1 MVFNTCLWLNL
12 VIKLY
17 TVDTELINLYP
28 ANKMENL
35 LLLLNKISQVSPLGV
50 FNQEVIVV
58 QNAGMQHW
66 LNLAIA
72 KERGISMNMHYAL
85 PAQYLWQLIRTL
97 ASDDKVPE
105 QSPYSRE
112 VLTWRIYALLATK
125 EVVSDNDF
133 TPATRYWSSHSDANP
148 DGFNQDGHSSQE
160 NLKRYQLAAQMADL
174 YEQYLIFR
182 PQWLD
187 SWQSGEELALLS
199 IDNKWQATL
208 WQLLVKQLAYNP
220 IELLNDAIANIGTKL
235 AADPLLLPK
244 RLSFFGINS
253 MAPMWLTFINA
264 LSDHIEVDF
273 FHLNPCFS
281 YWGDIISEKQAI
293 KKLSHWSNSVADE
306 HIFVGNPLLANLGQ
320 QGREFLALLQDYS
333 TVNVDLFV
341 KAANVRNHETNERD
355 EKLAERI
362 LHRIQNDIL
371 ELEDATKTPVQ
382 LIDDSITITSCHS
395 ALREV
400 QALHDY
406 LLHQFNDSALN
417 SVNNEDRLTPKDV
430 LVMCPQIEQYAPYVN
445 AVFTRGWQDLN
456 DEVPPLPCS
465 IADRSAKDSDPLIA
479 AFSELLSLPDSRFQV
494 SQLLSFIRLSAV
506 ANKFAINEEDSE
518 KISLWLEQATVH
530 WGLDQAHKEQ
540 LLGENASNSFTWQ
553 QGLSRLIRGFA
564 FSDTDSIYQEQ
575 LLLAA
580 VEGDDAL
587 LLGQLMLFIEQLQT
601 LAKQLNTARTVT
613 DWQSFL
619 LSQLALLF
627 STETK
632 SEQSAQVI
640 NQIENSL
647 SIIEQA
653 IAALVEYCSH
663 AHFSETIDLAIVVD
677 FLNNHFSQGDA
688 SRQFMV
694 GQVTFCSMLPM
705 RSIPFKVIAVLGLND
720 GEFPRQRQPLGFDLM
735 AQTPAKLGDRSRRGD
750 DRYLFLEAL
759 ISARDALYLS
769 FQGRNIKNNNEKQPS
784 IVLKE
789 LMEYLSLAYGWQLFS
804 DDNSDIRQ
812 LAMQPYSEKN
822 YLGQYAG
829 FDAKWLALQEKRSGI
844 GHEEQ
849 LFQHNSSQ
857 SLVIN
862 CAFTEHSL
870 LEQSTA
876 QLIDVNDVIRFYQH
890 PSRHFGQKKLALYLD
905 NNSQTLADDEPFDC
919 DHLTSYLY
927 KQQVL
932 EQLLMIDNEQEDY
945 QQFKK
950 DVFATTTQQA
960 QLSGRFPHLPQSE
973 GLIKKLTDDS
983 EKLADFIVENNA
995 DNAQIYDLQVT
1006 LEFSHQASR
1015 VNDGSLT
1022 DPSDT
1027 LCNLSI
1033 HLDTRIQVVNNQ
1045 LVAYRSSLPKGKD
1058 FFALY
1063 INLLIL
1069 QVWQQQNPVVGF
1081 EKQSETAFASIDLD
1095 KQQKSQALAK
1105 VNSSH
1110 GYYFDTKG
1118 QKPVHYYY
1126 ACNED
1131 NNATDAKDNLI
1142 ALLKVYL
1149 LGQQQ
1154 ALLLNGDLAEHIFKA
1169 KSFTQ
1174 SHFDKFWSDDNNG
1187 FAFGNDPYIQ
1197 YFWRQCPA
1205 LEDVLSSIQ
1214 ELYLPI
1220 ITTREQVK

>member
-1 MVFNTCLWLNL
+1 
-12 VIKLY
+12 
-17 TVDTELINLYP
+17 
-28 ANKMENL
+28 MENL
-35 LLLLNKISQVSPLGV
+35 LALVDRIQQISPLPIFSKEV
-50 FNQEVIVV
+50 FIV

-66 LNLAIA
+66 LNMSLAQT
-72 KERGISMNMHYAL
+72 RGISFNVDYAL
-85 PAQYLWQLIRTL
+85 PAQYLWKLLRSLTGKEGELDQT
-97 ASDDKVPE
+97 PF
-105 QSPYSRE
+105 SRE
-112 VLTWRIYALLATK
+112 ALCWRIYQLLAT
-125 EVVSDNDF
+125 EIIINDSDFSDV
-133 TPATRYWSSHSDANP
+133 TRYWSATGNNENEAVKTQYHNN
-148 DGFNQDGHSSQE
+148 NQQNESSQY
-160 NLKRYQLAAQMADL
+160 NLKRYQLSCQLADL
-174 YEQYLIFR
+174 FEQYLVFR
-182 PQWLD
+182 PDW
-187 SWQSGEELALLS
+187 
-199 IDNKWQATL
+199 IDAWHENKININEQENADFAITEKWQAKL
-208 WQLLVKQLAYNP
+208 WQMLIKEQSYNP
-220 IELLNDAIANIGTKL
+220 LKFVEQAQQNLENLIH
-235 AADPLLLPK
+235 LLPK
-244 RLSFFGINS
+244 RLCFFGINA
-253 MAPMWLTFINA
+253 MAPMWLSFVHH
-264 LSDHIEVDF
+264 LSKYTEVHF
-273 FHLNPCFS
+273 FHLNPCFT
-281 YWGDIISEKQAI
+281 YWGDIVSEKQAI
-293 KKLSHWSNSVADE
+293 KLIAKWTDNHQEISES
-306 HIFVGNPLLANLGQ
+306 VGNPLLANLGQ
-320 QGREFLALLQDYS
+320 QGREFLSLLQQYS
-333 TVNVDLFV
+333 TFNIEAFSSVY
-341 KAANVRNHETNERD
+341 D
-355 EKLAERI
+355 EKNEQTEVFQPSVLSQ
-362 LHRIQNDIL
+362 LQDDIL
-371 ELEDATKTPVQ
+371 TLKDARQSPQTLV
-382 LIDDSITITSCHS
+382 DDSIVVTSSHS

-400 QALHDY
+400 QGLHDW
-406 LLHQFNDSALN
+406 LLHQFNNHD
-417 SVNNEDRLTPKDV
+417 ELTPKDV
-430 LVMCPQIEQYAPYVN
+430 LVMCPQVEHYAPYVN
-445 AVFTRGWQDLN
+445 AVFARGWQDLDN
-456 DEVPPLPCS
+456 KIPPLPCS
-465 IADRSAKDSDPLIA
+465 IADRISKDADPLVA
-479 AFSELLSLPDSRFQV
+479 AFSELLTLPDSRFQV
-494 SQLLSFIRLSAV
+494 SQILSWLRLPAMQ
-506 ANKFAINEEDSE
+506 NKFDLQLEDIE
-518 KISLWLEQATVH
+518 KFTVWIENACIH
-530 WGLDQAHKEQ
+530 WGLDQKHKQQ
-540 LLGENASNSFTWQ
+540 LLETTNLSEQFTWHY
-553 QGLSRLIRGFA
+553 GLSRLLQGFA
-564 FSDTDSIYQEQ
+564 YSDHSEVYENKLVLPDI
-575 LLLAA
+575 
-580 VEGDDAL
+580 EGNDAI
-587 LLGQLMLFIEQLQT
+587 LLGKLMLIIEQLQYFT
-601 LAKQLNTARTVT
+601 QALNRKRSPVQ
-613 DWQSFL
+613 WHSFL
-619 LSQLALLF
+619 SELLSELF
-627 STETK
+627 EHNQETNFTT
-632 SEQSAQVI
+632 I
-640 NQIENSL
+640 Y
-647 SIIEQA
+647 QA
-653 IAALVEYCSH
+653 IEALVEYCQH
-663 AHFSETIDLAIVVD
+663 ANFEQALELNIVRE
-677 FLNNHFSQGDA
+677 FLDSHFSQPDPG
-688 SRQFMV
+688 RQFMV

-705 RSIPFKVIAVLGLND
+705 RSIPFKIVAVLGLND
-720 GEFPRQRQPLGFDLM
+720 GEYPRQRVPLGFDLM
-735 AQTPAKLGDRSRRGD
+735 AMSAFRLGDRSRRGD
-750 DRYLFLEAL
+750 DRYLFLEAI
-759 ISARDALYLS
+759 ISARQTLYLS
-769 FQGRNIKNNNEKQPS
+769 YQGRNIKNNNEKQPS

-849 LFQHNSSQ
+849 SLKQNNGQH
-857 SLVIN
+857 LVID

-890 PSRHFGQKKLALYLD
+890 PSRHFGQKQLALYLD
-905 NNSQTLADDEPFDC
+905 NNSQMLADDEPFDC

-1081 EKQSETAFASIDLD
+1081 EEQSETAFASIDLD